1 MYSNAPA
8 IDGTISDSSIV
19 VGNSGIEGDGVIVGL
34 EVGVGFTEVL
44 VEGLA
49 DGEAE
54 VDVEGLGLESL
65 TVWGAISG

>member
-1 MYSNAPA
+1 M
-8 IDGTISDSSIV
+8 
-19 VGNSGIEGDGVIVGL
+19 GNSGIEGDGVIVGL